1 MLSTLTYSQE
11 NLSYGHVEKYKQD
24 SIVHY
29 LQVKL
34 IDNILQ
40 LEKAVMLQDSTGSLI
55 TKIMTKE
62 SYRISAPEMN
72 EIQSKLFELCHASEI
87 NLKKVEKER
96 LLLSDNIE
104 DQVKLDSKASLI
116 ILDGEAYFIKNKV
129 QFEMDNMTE
138 AERDE
143 FFRREKIIKLISTPV
158 QEIYRKKS
166 REYKDLFY

>member
-1 MLSTLTYSQE
+1 MICLKLTFGNIKILFIAISVMLSTLTYSQE

-24 SIVHY
+24 SVVHY

-34 IDNILQ
+34 IDDILQ

-62 SYRISAPEMN
+62 SYRISTPEMN
-72 EIQSKLFELCHASEI
+72 EIKSKLFQLCRTSEI

-116 ILDGEAYFIKNKV
+116 ILDGELYFIENKV
-129 QFEMDNMTE
+129 QFEMDNMGE
-138 AERDE
+138 A
-143 FFRREKIIKLISTPV
+143 
-158 QEIYRKKS
+158 
-166 REYKDLFY
+166 